1 MVLAGVLMAG
11 FAKTQN
17 FPELE
22 GRLGRGEL
30 LNLNTIQEPD
40 QLLTCLNVFPPEQ
53 RQAAAERIW
62 TAIELSRPIPN
73 VGALARIRAIRPA
86 FSKLKPLLVVRT
98 PREFWQTYALW
109 LFAYFSAFY
118 IVHFLWRWR
127 RFRGDPVILPALHLL
142 SGVGL
147 TLAVSLR
154 DPLRDTLEFS
164 TLAWGAALGS
174 MLLLLPL
181 IRLFN

>member
-40 QLLTCLNVFPPEQ
+40 QLLTFLNVFPPEQ

-62 TAIELSRPIPN
+62 TAIQPPRRLPD
-73 VGALARIRAIRPA
+73 VGALARIPATRPA
-86 FSKLKPLLVVRT
+86 FSKLHASVGVFPS
-98 PREFWQTYALW
+98 P
-109 LFAYFSAFY
+109 AFCET
-118 IVHFLWRWR
+118 
-127 RFRGDPVILPALHLL
+127 
-142 SGVGL
+142 S
-147 TLAVSLR
+147 SL
-154 DPLRDTLEFS
+154 
-164 TLAWGAALGS
+164 
-174 MLLLLPL
+174 
-181 IRLFN
+181 